1 MFYRE
6 GILKLQEVRR
16 FVQDQTDLVVTK
28 SGPDLF
34 AMLLDLFNQ
43 TTRTTV
49 EVSSNH
55 GAW

>member
-16 FVQDQTDLVVTK
+16 LVHDQTDLVVTK